1 MRLVKK
7 ACSAVAV
14 VTAVTVVTAAALAG
28 CGGSGHPATRSTS
41 APASASAGAGS
52 RSGAGGGAGAGVG
65 AGARCVPAPIH
76 GGRPPAWTAAA
87 WSDSSPGFTAPYA
100 LASGDAAGAFFF
112 APRLR
117 AGHPDNPSNKV
128 LWIVRFRRNG
138 HPLTITARPGVG
150 ASDVVRISRPADSSP
165 GEIYPSYVDLPKPG
179 CWRLSLAW
187 GSHRAQ
193 IDVKVYPS

>member
-1 MRLVKK
+1 MRLVET
-7 ACSAVAV
+7 ASRAVA
-14 VTAVTVVTAAALAG
+14 VVTAAALAG
-28 CGGSGHPATRSTS
+28 CGGSGHPATRSAS
-41 APASASAGAGS
+41 VRESASASPSAGAF
-52 RSGAGGGAGAGVG
+52 

-87 WSDSSPGFTAPYA
+87 WADSSPGFTVPYA

-117 AGHPDNPSNKV
+117 AGHPENPANKV
-128 LWIVRFRRNG
+128 LWIVRFPRNG
-138 HPLTITARPGVG
+138 HPLTITARPG
-150 ASDVVRISRPADSSP
+150 ADPSQVVRISRPADSSP

-187 GSHRAQ
+187 GSHRAR
-193 IDVKVYPS
+193 IDVEVYRS